1 MGVAVREGRCG
12 RQGGPLECRAGQTE
26 EVRGSDQ
33 KGLQSYVSRHLKREA
48 GVRTGGG
55 KTRVMGEGVR
65 GKGWEVEE
73 VGRAEIFIS
82 VIKQMLLSQVTA
94 KRGKK

>member
-1 MGVAVREGRCG
+1 
-12 RQGGPLECRAGQTE
+12 
-26 EVRGSDQ
+26 
-33 KGLQSYVSRHLKREA
+33 
-48 GVRTGGG
+48 
-55 KTRVMGEGVR
+55 MGEGVR